1 MRQLTKTKTLRQGRM
16 WNVSKDERESRD
28 YIQKDNV
35 REKEIK
41 EVGRV

>member
-16 WNVSKDERESRD
+16 WNVFKDERESQD
-28 YIQKDNV
+28 YIQKDSV